1 MKKVIFISG
10 FSDEV
15 AHKIEDELN
24 AGAEILSIS
33 SNFVSE
39 PPRQIAT
46 GGDALITIRPVTIAL
61 LVKVEAARE
70 AEL

>member
-1 MKKVIFISG
+1 MKRVIFISG

-15 AHKIEDELN
+15 AHKIEEAIN
-24 AGAEILSIS
+24 AGAEILSIN

-39 PPRQIAT
+39 PPRQIAK

-61 LVKVEAARE
+61 LVKDEAAQE
-70 AEL
+70 AGV